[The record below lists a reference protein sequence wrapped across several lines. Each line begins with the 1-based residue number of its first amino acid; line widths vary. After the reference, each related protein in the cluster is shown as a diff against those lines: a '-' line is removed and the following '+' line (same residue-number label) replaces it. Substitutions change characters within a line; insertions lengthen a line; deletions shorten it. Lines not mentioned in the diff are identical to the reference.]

1 MQFCDNNEG
10 VLQWASE
17 SIRIPYR
24 NPFTGKN
31 TIYVPDFLI
40 VTITKDGTKNVELIE
55 IKPSKETSITE
66 KSSIRD
72 RAAVALNTCKWQAAQ
87 AFCKQQGIKFRV
99 ISEKDIFSQGGKR

>member
-1 MQFCDNNEG
+1 MQLMDNNEG

-40 VTITKDGTKNVELIE
+40 VYANKAGTKSVELIE
-55 IKPSKETSITE
+55 IKPSKETTLE
-66 KSSIRD
+66 NVKSMRD
-72 RAAVALNTCKWQAAQ
+72 RASVALNQAKWAA
-87 AFCKQQGIKFRV
+87 ANAWCKQQGIKFR
-99 ISEKDIFSQGGKR
+99 IITEKDIFSQGKNG